1 MLLHLV
7 IIEQHLLANVT
18 MVELVRMNIRILH
31 LHLARDIVLLADNC
45 CPGVQLLEVVL
56 DRVLNVHVGIGEYIL
71 GHSLILYSCEVGVP
85 SDSMNNIISAF

>member
-71 GHSLILYSCEVGVP
+71 GHSFYTRMGIRACRLTYNSVLL
-85 SDSMNNIISAF
+85 